1 MGENVSRAR
10 EHRGR
15 QIKDYQQS
23 LPGRRLK
30 IAVAGSGISGL
41 SAAWLLSRGH
51 DVTVFERSARI
62 GGHTNTAIVHTPA
75 GSIPVDTGFIVYN
88 TGAYPNLT
96 ALFAHLGVA
105 TRASE
110 MSFAVSL
117 NGGELEYSG
126 TDVNGLFAQRRNLVS
141 PRFWSMLRDI
151 RRFYR
156 EAPAHGPRL
165 ADETTLGDYL
175 ASGGYGEAFRDDHLL
190 PMAAA
195 IWSAPPAT
203 MLAYPARGF
212 IAFCANH
219 GLLQMTRRPVWRTVD
234 GGSYAYVDKLIEPF
248 RSRIRT
254 SCGAAAVRRVADG
267 IELRDTDGV
276 MTRFD
281 HVVLACHADEALE
294 LLTDADPSERD
305 VLGAFGYAR
314 NEAALHSDAGV
325 MPKCR
330 AAWSSWNYTGETRRL
345 SVTYWMNRLQGLP
358 AHTPLFVTLNPERDP
373 APDTVHLTETY
384 THPIFDPAALAAQ
397 RRLWTLQGV
406 RNTWFCG
413 AYFGAGFHEDGLQA
427 GLAVAEALSGARR
440 PWQLPQPSNR
450 IFLPDRTDG
459 GDFRRRE
466 AVA

>member
-88 TGAYPNLT
+88 AGAYPNLT

-248 RSRIRT
+248 R
-254 SCGAAAVRRVADG
+254 
-267 IELRDTDGV
+267 
-276 MTRFD
+276 
-281 HVVLACHADEALE
+281 
-294 LLTDADPSERD
+294 
-305 VLGAFGYAR
+305 
-314 NEAALHSDAGV
+314 
-325 MPKCR
+325 
-330 AAWSSWNYTGETRRL
+330 
-345 SVTYWMNRLQGLP
+345 P
-358 AHTPLFVTLNPERDP
+358 A
-373 APDTVHLTETY
+373 
-384 THPIFDPAALAAQ
+384 
-397 RRLWTLQGV
+397 
-406 RNTWFCG
+406 
-413 AYFGAGFHEDGLQA
+413 
-427 GLAVAEALSGARR
+427 
-440 PWQLPQPSNR
+440 
-450 IFLPDRTDG
+450 
-459 GDFRRRE
+459 
-466 AVA
+466 